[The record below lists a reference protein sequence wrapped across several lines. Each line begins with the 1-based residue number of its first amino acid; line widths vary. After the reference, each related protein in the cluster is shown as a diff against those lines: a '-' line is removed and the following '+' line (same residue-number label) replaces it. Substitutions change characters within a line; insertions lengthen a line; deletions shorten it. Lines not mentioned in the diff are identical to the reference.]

1 MKLSK
6 TKSILVIVVKW
17 WDRGPSTSVARSVFR
32 WQWIWFQCQ
41 SKDNKSEHVLSFFR
55 TCSEF
60 HLSGCHYKTSHS
72 PKGTNTDLFHTLL
85 ALRSAFFFLFRSC
98 FSAIGRQGGK
108 QRISVGEGC
117 EYKGT
122 VMHEMMHALGF
133 FHEQSRTDRDDYVM
147 VLWWNVEPGTMRAK
161 AKSNCMRNNMTKH
174 WNINNQNSQAGYLCG
189 LQSCL
194 VSFSLENNERKATP
208 CKVIQGCLP
217 FTKKNPEIL
226 VGNFWSVRTVRVV
239 YHLPKISG
247 LSRRARLDSSYNM
260 KLVRNSRNL

>member
-1 MKLSK
+1 MFWVS
-6 TKSILVIVVKW
+6 
-17 WDRGPSTSVARSVFR
+17 SVRLPLQNLPLAQRNKYRSV
-32 WQWIWFQCQ
+32 
-41 SKDNKSEHVLSFFR
+41 
-55 TCSEF
+55 
-60 HLSGCHYKTSHS
+60 SHT
-72 PKGTNTDLFHTLL
+72 PCLTI
-85 ALRSAFFFLFRSC
+85 RFFFLCRSC

-174 WNINNQNSQAGYLCG
+174 WNINNQNSQAGYLCS

-217 FTKKNPEIL
+217 FIKKTPEIL

-247 LSRRARLDSSYNM
+247 LSRRAWLDSSYNM
-260 KLVRNSRNL
+260 KLVRNSRNLYMVNEFLFLTSQSGKPDYLFRISVCPGNFPVKRTKKTFTIYIPTGISGNLW